1 MKKYALPLLP
11 IILGTLS
18 FLTFNL
24 IGSRVAADGTL
35 QEPFFLIP
43 IGFMYLFIG
52 IIWTALRFIMS
63 KNQKVNI

>member
-1 MKKYALPLLP
+1 MHYLL
-11 IILGTLS
+11 GALS

-35 QEPFFLIP
+35 QELFFLIP
-43 IGFMYLFIG
+43 IGFMLLFIG
-52 IIWTALRFIMS
+52 IIWIALRFIMS